1 MAGLVPATH
10 DLRDAANVFGLVRVS
25 CGEAEIMD
33 PRDKPGD
40 DCGFGQAAAI
50 CGAKARRIWR

>member
-10 DLRDAANVFGLVRVS
+10 DLRAGGVGRGGGGDESAGSVVMG
-25 CGEAEIMD
+25 

-40 DCGFGQAAAI
+40 DGEGMVE
-50 CGAKARRIWR
+50 RE

>member
-10 DLRDAANVFGLVRVS
+10 DLRGAASIRGVRRAPR
-25 CGEAEIMD
+25 GETEIMG

-40 DCGFGQAAAI
+40 DGCYVFGLLAARVAMQV
-50 CGAKARRIWR
+50 GK